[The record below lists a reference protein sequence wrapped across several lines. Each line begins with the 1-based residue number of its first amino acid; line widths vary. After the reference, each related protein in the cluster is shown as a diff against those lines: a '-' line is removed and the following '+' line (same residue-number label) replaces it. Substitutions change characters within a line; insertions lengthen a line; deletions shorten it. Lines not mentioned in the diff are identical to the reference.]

1 MQIELV
7 PTDADQLP
15 LIANLYQFYAY
26 ESSDWEQEDVE
37 TDGRF
42 YIHEPHLQRYWQE
55 SGWSANLVLAD
66 GFIAGFL
73 LIEQSE
79 LPGLDVPEFA
89 DLFILK
95 RYRRRGIGRAL
106 VQQVM
111 GNEQPWLLRYYHQD
125 EVAQTFWQ
133 QLLSEW
139 PRPPRELWT
148 EDAADGLIS
157 YLINPP
163 VH

>member
-1 MQIELV
+1 MQIELL
-7 PTDADQLP
+7 PTTAEQLP

-42 YIHEPHLQRYWQE
+42 YIHQPHLQRYWQAP
-55 SGWSANLVLAD
+55 GWSAQLILAD

-73 LIEQSE
+73 LIERSE
-79 LPGLDVPEFA
+79 LPGIDAPEFA
-89 DLFILK
+89 DLFVLK
-95 RYRRRGIGRAL
+95 KYRRLGIGRA
-106 VQQVM
+106 VAQQVM
-111 GNEQPWLLRYYHQD
+111 GDAQPWLLRFYRQD
-125 EVAQTFWQ
+125 ETARAFWQ
-133 QLLSEW
+133 QLLSDW
-139 PRPPRELWT
+139 PRPPRAVWT
-148 EDAADGLIS
+148 EDEADGLLT

>member
-7 PTDADQLP
+7 PAQAEQLP

-55 SGWSANLVLAD
+55 SGWSANLILAD
-66 GFIAGFL
+66 GLIAGFL

-106 VQQVM
+106 AQQVI
-111 GNEQPWLLRYYHQD
+111 GNSQPWLLRYYQQD
-125 EVAQTFWQ
+125 EVAQAFWQ
-133 QLLSEW
+133 RLLSEW
-139 PRPPRELWT
+139 PRPARALWT
-148 EDAADGLIS
+148 EDEADGLVT

>member
-1 MQIELV
+1 MAG
-7 PTDADQLP
+7 T
-15 LIANLYQFYAY
+15 
-26 ESSDWEQEDVE
+26 
-37 TDGRF
+37 
-42 YIHEPHLQRYWQE
+42 
-55 SGWSANLVLAD
+55 GWSAQLILVDA
-66 GFIAGFL
+66 FIAGFL

-95 RYRRRGIGRAL
+95 KYRRQGIGRVL

-111 GNEQPWLLRYYHQD
+111 GDGRPWLLRFYHQD
-125 EVAQTFWQ
+125 ELACAFWQ

-139 PRPPRELWT
+139 PRPAREVWT
-148 EDAADGLIS
+148 EEEADGLLT